1 MPDETGATMMGAQD
15 PIGGS
20 GRSPAGIGPEA
31 RREEA
36 PVAGQVAGIAAF
48 GLALAAGALIR
59 TGETGAVA
67 GGVLLGIAALALG
80 AVALGGRPYGPEAE
94 GRLDLSTRLG
104 LGLLGGLLGAVAA
117 LAGQWALSALGV
129 PARLGV
135 DLPALDGTAAGAR
148 LLYGSGLG
156 LVLGV
161 SLPWVPG
168 PGIVARGAAFSLAVS
183 AYVLF
188 VAYPARADFGLLGLE
203 RGPLTFVFVL
213 LLNAV
218 WGMVAAWTVGWGA
231 RSEGGAVSAPLGA

>member
-1 MPDETGATMMGAQD
+1 MPDEIGATIMGAQE
-15 PIGGS
+15 PTGGS
-20 GRSPAGIGPEA
+20 GHRPEGVGPEA
-31 RREEA
+31 GREEA
-36 PVAGQVAGIAAF
+36 PVAGPVAGIAAF
-48 GLALAAGALIR
+48 GLALAAAVLIR
-59 TGETGAVA
+59 TGQTGAVA
-67 GGVLLGIAALALG
+67 GGVLLGIASLALA
-80 AVALGGRPYGPEAE
+80 AVALGGRPYGPDAE

-117 LAGQWALSALGV
+117 LAGQWALSVLGV

-135 DLPALDGTAAGAR
+135 ELPALDGVTAGAR

-168 PGIVARGAAFSLAVS
+168 PGLAARGAAFSLALS

-188 VAYPARADFGLLGLE
+188 VAYPALPDFGLLGLE

-231 RSEGGAVSAPLGA
+231 RSEGGALSAPLGV